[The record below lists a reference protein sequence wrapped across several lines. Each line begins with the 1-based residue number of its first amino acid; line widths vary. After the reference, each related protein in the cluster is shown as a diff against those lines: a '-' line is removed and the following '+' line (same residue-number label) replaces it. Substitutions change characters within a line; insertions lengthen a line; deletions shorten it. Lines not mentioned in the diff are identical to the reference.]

1 MAKEGT
7 TALEDALKATEMNG
21 STTTEMARLPI
32 SKDAVAPMT
41 NTYQSVTSNST
52 RGRQRRM
59 APTVRSTGIEST
71 QPSKLAPNGTRVML
85 QVVKTG
91 EAPPMTAITS

>member
-1 MAKEGT
+1 MAKEDI

-21 STTTEMARLPI
+21 STNTEMAHLPI

-41 NTYQSVTSNST
+41 NTHQSVTSNST

-59 APTVRSTGIEST
+59 APSTRIEPT
-71 QPSKLAPNGTRVML
+71 QLNKLAPNGTRVML
-85 QVVKTG
+85 QAVKTR
-91 EAPPMTAITS
+91 EAPHMTATTS